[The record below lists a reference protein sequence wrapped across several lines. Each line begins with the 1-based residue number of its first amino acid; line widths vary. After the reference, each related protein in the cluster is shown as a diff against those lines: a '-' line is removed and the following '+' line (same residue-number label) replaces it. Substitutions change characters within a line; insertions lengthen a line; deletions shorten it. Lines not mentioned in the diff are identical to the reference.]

1 MKSKKKL
8 LNLFVFLHCQSLCLK
23 AKKKSIRQNIC
34 SNSPVL
40 NRRLLF
46 WEDSSHPP
54 VSSWDLPLW
63 DGPGLNAR
71 HLWIFQVNH
80 IFCKLVWKLWLV
92 VTKLGAFV
100 ALATIFIMNS
110 RSMPTKGLIV
120 LALAKEAPGTSLRIN
135 TVCNF

>member
-8 LNLFVFLHCQSLCLK
+8 LNLFVFLQCQSLCLK

-80 IFCKLVWKLWLV
+80 IFCKLSMKTLARSN
-92 VTKLGAFV
+92 KIRCIRYLGHYLHHEQWVHANKRTYC
-100 ALATIFIMNS
+100 L
-110 RSMPTKGLIV
+110 
-120 LALAKEAPGTSLRIN
+120 GTSERSTWNKFENQYSL
-135 TVCNF
+135 